1 MITKSYSN
9 DQFPVFQ
16 KIDEETWHYN
26 TNIRQVEVEEY
37 TGDGEPTTR
46 MAWEC
51 DQITIKSQ
59 TEPTNDN
66 IRELRQEQYKLRSDS
81 LYLAYQKYT
90 ALGNEEKAVTA
101 KQAWLDEVERIES
114 EYPYME

>member
-1 MITKSYSN
+1 MKSYS
-9 DQFPVFQ
+9 DEKQPVLQ
-16 KIDEETWHYN
+16 DLGNGTWHYN
-26 TNIRQVEVEEY
+26 FNAKQVEVEEY